1 MKDLSIA
8 SAFIVSLIFATTA
21 IFFASSASFAAPVAS
36 KTGIHNS
43 AVVHHVKYI

>member
-21 IFFASSASFAAPVAS
+21 IFFASSASFTAPVAS
-36 KTGIHNS
+36 KAGHNNS
-43 AVVHHVKYI
+43 VVFRHTKYI